1 MMIIDE
7 PFAAPELIE
16 YLVCTQEPVL
26 LNSMAEKILKRH
38 SIKALGDEE
47 FAARVNAGGRL
58 ICTSE
63 NAFSWIAQHIEDEAV
78 TEAIAT
84 FKDKARMRKLLA
96 PMYPRLEYRE
106 IPTAQLKEVCFEDF
120 STPFVLKPNVGYCSV
135 GVYVVES
142 RQQWDAAL
150 ADIDENMA
158 VWRSR
163 YAKSALDEGSF
174 VAESY
179 LEGTEFAVDAFFDN
193 NGEAVVLDVLRHEF
207 ANAADTSD
215 RCYVTGASVVREYAP
230 AFASWLTEVNG
241 HVGVKDFPVHV
252 EARMSNGVITP
263 IEFNPLRFAGICGT
277 EVAYHAY
284 GFHTYDYFLHDIRPN
299 WNELLKGKEGKLYC
313 MGYLPAPEKLAAGEC
328 GFGYDGFLSHFEGLQ
343 AFYRFDPQQTGA
355 LGFIFLETKENDE
368 TERAFLREADLT
380 QFCVGI

>member
-1 MMIIDE
+1 MMIVDE

-16 YLVCTQEPVL
+16 YLECSREPVL
-26 LNSMAEKILKRH
+26 ANGMAGKILERH
-38 SIKALGDEE
+38 SIETLMDKE
-47 FAARVNAGGRL
+47 FAARVNAGERF

-63 NAFSWIAQHIEDEAV
+63 NAFGWIAQHIEDETV
-78 TEAIAT
+78 TGAIAT

-96 PMYPRLEYRE
+96 PMYPSLEYRE
-106 IPTAQLKEVCFEDF
+106 IPTAQLRELPFEDL

-163 YAKSALDEGSF
+163 YAESALGEGSF
-174 VAESY
+174 LIESY
-179 LEGTEFAVDAFFDN
+179 LEGTEFAIDAFFDE

-207 ANAADTSD
+207 ANVADTSD
-215 RCYVTGASVVREYAP
+215 RCYITGASVINAYASD
-230 AFASWLTEVNG
+230 FALWLTEVNG
-241 HVGVKDFPVHV
+241 YVGAKNFPVHV

-284 GFHTYDYFLHDIRPN
+284 GFHTYDYFLRDIRPN

-313 MGYLPAPEKLAAGEC
+313 MGYLPSPEELAAGKC
-328 GFGYDGFLSHFEGLQ
+328 TFDYDGFLSHFGGLQ
-343 AFYRFDPQQTGA
+343 AFHRFDPRETGA
-355 LGFIFLETKENDE
+355 LGFIFLETEESSE

-380 QFCVGI
+380 RFCVGI

>member
-1 MMIIDE
+1 MMIVDE
-7 PFAAPELIE
+7 PFAAPELIG
-16 YLVCTQEPVL
+16 YLECAQEPVL
-26 LNSMAEKILKRH
+26 LNSMAEKILERH
-38 SIKALGDEE
+38 SIKALGDKE
-47 FAARVNAGGRL
+47 FAARVNAGERL

-63 NAFSWIAQHIEDEAV
+63 NAFSWIAQHIEDKAV

-84 FKDKARMRKLLA
+84 FKDKARMRTLLA
-96 PMYPRLEYRE
+96 PMYPSLEYCE

-120 STPFVLKPNVGYCSV
+120 SAPFVLKPNVGYCSV

-174 VAESY
+174 VVESY
-179 LEGTEFAVDAFFDN
+179 LEGTEFAVDAFFDE

-215 RCYVTGASVVREYAP
+215 RCYITGASVIREYAP

-241 HVGVKDFPVHV
+241 YVGAKNFPVHV
-252 EARMSNGVITP
+252 EARMKDGEITP

-284 GFHTYDYFLHDIRPN
+284 GFHTYDYYLRDIKPS
-299 WNELLKGKEGKLYC
+299 WNELLSGKEGKLYC
-313 MGYLPAPEKLAAGEC
+313 MGYLPAPEELAAGKC
-328 GFGYDGFLSHFEGLQ
+328 GFDYDGLLSHFEGLR

-355 LGFIFLETKENDE
+355 LGFIFLETEESDE

>member
-26 LNSMAEKILKRH
+26 LNSMAEKILKRR

-47 FAARVNAGGRL
+47 FAACVNAGGRL

-96 PMYPRLEYRE
+96 PMYPSLEYRE

-150 ADIDENMA
+150 ADID
-158 VWRSR
+158 
-163 YAKSALDEGSF
+163 
-174 VAESY
+174 
-179 LEGTEFAVDAFFDN
+179 
-193 NGEAVVLDVLRHEF
+193 
-207 ANAADTSD
+207 
-215 RCYVTGASVVREYAP
+215 
-230 AFASWLTEVNG
+230 
-241 HVGVKDFPVHV
+241 
-252 EARMSNGVITP
+252 
-263 IEFNPLRFAGICGT
+263 
-277 EVAYHAY
+277 
-284 GFHTYDYFLHDIRPN
+284 
-299 WNELLKGKEGKLYC
+299 
-313 MGYLPAPEKLAAGEC
+313 
-328 GFGYDGFLSHFEGLQ
+328 
-343 AFYRFDPQQTGA
+343 
-355 LGFIFLETKENDE
+355 
-368 TERAFLREADLT
+368 
-380 QFCVGI
+380 

>member
-1 MMIIDE
+1 MMIVDE

-16 YLVCTQEPVL
+16 YLECAQEPVL
-26 LNSMAEKILKRH
+26 LNSMAEKILVRH

-47 FAARVNAGGRL
+47 FAARVNAGERL

-63 NAFSWIAQHIEDEAV
+63 NAFSWIAQHIEDKAV

-96 PMYPRLEYRE
+96 PMYPSLEYCE

-120 STPFVLKPNVGYCSV
+120 SAPFVLKPNVGYCSV
-135 GVYVVES
+135 GVHVVES

-174 VAESY
+174 VVESY
-179 LEGTEFAVDAFFDN
+179 LEGTEFAVDAFFDE

-215 RCYVTGASVVREYAP
+215 RCYITGASVIREYAP
-230 AFASWLTEVNG
+230 AFALWLTEVNG
-241 HVGVKDFPVHV
+241 YVGAKNFPVHV
-252 EARMSNGVITP
+252 EARMKDGEITP

-284 GFHTYDYFLHDIRPN
+284 GFHTYDYYLRNVKPS
-299 WNELLKGKEGKLYC
+299 WNELLSGKEGKLYC
-313 MGYLPAPEKLAAGEC
+313 MGYLPAPEELAAVKC
-328 GFGYDGFLSHFEGLQ
+328 GFDYDRLLSHFEGLQ

-355 LGFIFLETKENDE
+355 LGFIFLETEESDE

>member
-1 MMIIDE
+1 MMIVDE

-16 YLVCTQEPVL
+16 YLECTQEPVL
-26 LNSMAEKILKRH
+26 LNSMAEKILERH
-38 SIKALGDEE
+38 SIKALGDKE
-47 FAARVNAGGRL
+47 FAARVNAGERL

-63 NAFSWIAQHIEDEAV
+63 NAFSWIAQHIEDKAV
-78 TEAIAT
+78 TGVIAT

-96 PMYPRLEYRE
+96 PMYPSLEYCE

-120 STPFVLKPNVGYCSV
+120 SAPFVLKPNVGYCSV
-135 GVYVVES
+135 GVYVIES

-174 VAESY
+174 VVESY
-179 LEGTEFAVDAFFDN
+179 LEGTEFAVDAFFDE

-215 RCYVTGASVVREYAP
+215 RCYITGASVIRECAP

-241 HVGVKDFPVHV
+241 YVGAKSFPVHV
-252 EARMSNGVITP
+252 EARMKDGEITP

-284 GFHTYDYFLHDIRPN
+284 GFHTYDYYLRDIKPS
-299 WNELLKGKEGKLYC
+299 WNELLSGKEGKLYC
-313 MGYLPAPEKLAAGEC
+313 MGYLPAPEELAAGKC
-328 GFGYDGFLSHFEGLQ
+328 GFDYDGFLSHFEGLR

-355 LGFIFLETKENDE
+355 LGFIFLETEENDE
-368 TERAFLREADLT
+368 TQRAFLREADLA
-380 QFCVGI
+380 QFCMGN